1 MYVSSF
7 LYHKTYC
14 EHIYIDLSGL
24 LNVQLSPSGVCA
36 INGLLYVIGGDDGS
50 CNLSSV
56 EFYNPATDKWS
67 LIPTNMSNG
76 RSYAGKSDN
85 STDNIPASYREV
97 QFTCACSRFPHSV
110 LRFLTPTGVAVID
123 KPLWPGASSS
133 VGSASAAHLTET
145 HADAWSPTG
154 KMRSIAIWTERP
166 QSSVVLVT
174 KRATRGG
181 FLSETFQLVRPWRWG
196 TLLHWKRNNIHMTV
210 GLQELCLG
218 EMVSFKCQADNL
230 WLYQLTYDSLRR
242 WCWKDFG
249 KNPTQSDWMEPSG
262 DGLCQTWEP
271 FFSFFLIL
279 RLATIPQTTFA
290 RRVFKK
296 WGRLFGSCAD
306 RQLVQRAEA
315 WCGRVVAECI
325 CSQPGPRERCEII

>member
-1 MYVSSF
+1 M
-7 LYHKTYC
+7 
-14 EHIYIDLSGL
+14 
-24 LNVQLSPSGVCA
+24 CA

-85 STDNIPASYREV
+85 STDNIPASYREI
-97 QFTCACSRFPHSV
+97 QFTCSCSRLPHSV

-154 KMRSIAIWTERP
+154 KLRSNAIWTERP
-166 QSSVVLVT
+166 QSSAVLVT

-181 FLSETFQLVRPWRWG
+181 FLSETFPLVRPWRWG

-218 EMVSFKCQADNL
+218 EMVFFQ
-230 WLYQLTYDSLRR
+230 
-242 WCWKDFG
+242 
-249 KNPTQSDWMEPSG
+249 MPS
-262 DGLCQTWEP
+262 
-271 FFSFFLIL
+271 
-279 RLATIPQTTFA
+279 R
-290 RRVFKK
+290 
-296 WGRLFGSCAD
+296 
-306 RQLVQRAEA
+306 
-315 WCGRVVAECI
+315 
-325 CSQPGPRERCEII
+325 

>member
-1 MYVSSF
+1 M
-7 LYHKTYC
+7 
-14 EHIYIDLSGL
+14 
-24 LNVQLSPSGVCA
+24 
-36 INGLLYVIGGDDGS
+36 
-50 CNLSSV
+50 
-56 EFYNPATDKWS
+56 
-67 LIPTNMSNG
+67 
-76 RSYAGKSDN
+76 
-85 STDNIPASYREV
+85 
-97 QFTCACSRFPHSV
+97 
-110 LRFLTPTGVAVID
+110 
-123 KPLWPGASSS
+123 
-133 VGSASAAHLTET
+133 
-145 HADAWSPTG
+145 
-154 KMRSIAIWTERP
+154 
-166 QSSVVLVT
+166 
-174 KRATRGG
+174 
-181 FLSETFQLVRPWRWG
+181 RPWRWG

-271 FFSFFLIL
+271 FFPFFLIL

>member
-1 MYVSSF
+1 M
-7 LYHKTYC
+7 
-14 EHIYIDLSGL
+14 
-24 LNVQLSPSGVCA
+24 
-36 INGLLYVIGGDDGS
+36 IGGDDGS

-97 QFTCACSRFPHSV
+97 QFTCSCSRLPHSV

-154 KMRSIAIWTERP
+154 KLRSNAIWTERP
-166 QSSVVLVT
+166 QSSAVLVT

-181 FLSETFQLVRPWRWG
+181 FLSETFPLVRPWRWG

-218 EMVSFKCQADNL
+218 EMVFFQ
-230 WLYQLTYDSLRR
+230 
-242 WCWKDFG
+242 
-249 KNPTQSDWMEPSG
+249 MPS
-262 DGLCQTWEP
+262 
-271 FFSFFLIL
+271 
-279 RLATIPQTTFA
+279 R
-290 RRVFKK
+290 
-296 WGRLFGSCAD
+296 
-306 RQLVQRAEA
+306 
-315 WCGRVVAECI
+315 
-325 CSQPGPRERCEII
+325 